1 MWTAFGIMLGYAS
14 GVVFHN
20 VAGSGEH
27 FRPTDRVTGELILE
41 HDCPNGNLLSL
52 RCVSSPLTDM
62 LIDSWL
68 TSKQRAGTGD

>member
-27 FRPTDRVTGELILE
+27 FRPTDDRNELILK
-41 HDCPNGNLLSL
+41 HDCPNGELLSL
-52 RCVSSPLTDM
+52 RCVSYSLTNM
-62 LIDSWL
+62 L
-68 TSKQRAGTGD
+68 